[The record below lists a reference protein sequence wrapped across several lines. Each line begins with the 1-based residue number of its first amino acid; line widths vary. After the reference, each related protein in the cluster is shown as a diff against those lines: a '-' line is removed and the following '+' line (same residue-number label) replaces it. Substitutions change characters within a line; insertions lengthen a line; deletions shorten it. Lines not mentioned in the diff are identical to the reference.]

1 MKTLAQKHSLDSCKI
16 SNISRHVGM
25 LLLFVVSLSA
35 CSKWS
40 DETNRAL
47 KLAGENR
54 AELEK
59 VLQHYSEVD
68 PNSQKLKAA
77 EFLISNMDVHYGYK
91 SASWDQFQQEL
102 ADLFS
107 REDNFELLEEGM
119 SRLYEKYQMLLRDI
133 RYESDLRTVTA
144 DFLIYNIEKAFE
156 SWSGPYANHLSF
168 DEFCEYEAV

>member
-1 MKTLAQKHSLDSCKI
+1 MTVKIPGILDRSGRIILLERPPLFFIRHHQKDSCKI
-16 SNISRHVGM
+16 SHISRHVGM

-133 RYESDLRTVTA
+133 RYESDLRTV
-144 DFLIYNIEKAFE
+144 
-156 SWSGPYANHLSF
+156 
-168 DEFCEYEAV
+168 

>member
-1 MKTLAQKHSLDSCKI
+1 
-16 SNISRHVGM
+16 M

-68 PNSQKLKAA
+68 QILK
-77 EFLISNMDVHYGYK
+77 N
-91 SASWDQFQQEL
+91 
-102 ADLFS
+102 
-107 REDNFELLEEGM
+107 
-119 SRLYEKYQMLLRDI
+119 
-133 RYESDLRTVTA
+133 
-144 DFLIYNIEKAFE
+144 
-156 SWSGPYANHLSF
+156 
-168 DEFCEYEAV
+168 